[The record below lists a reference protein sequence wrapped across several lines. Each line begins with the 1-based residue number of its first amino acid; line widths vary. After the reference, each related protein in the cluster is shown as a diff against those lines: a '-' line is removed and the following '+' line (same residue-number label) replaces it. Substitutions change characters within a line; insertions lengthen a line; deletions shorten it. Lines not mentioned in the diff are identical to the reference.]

1 MNQVAPNSDERR
13 RAMSA
18 AAAIVIEATR
28 RAWLMVGETRSID
41 LAPARYAGFSRR
53 PMQANGLIAL
63 NFWSH
68 KTL

>member
-1 MNQVAPNSDERR
+1 MTQVTPNCDERR

-18 AAAIVIEATR
+18 AAAIVIETTR
-28 RAWLMVGETRSID
+28 RAWFTVGETRSID
-41 LAPARYAGFSRR
+41 MAPARYAGFSRR
-53 PMQANGLIAL
+53 PMQASVLIAL